1 MNIKARVIEQLR
13 KRSQKAAAQRGA
25 SPLRDYR
32 EEGPAPRAE
41 WLSAILELP
50 WRSVAIHLGLFSF
63 WLVVLGGGAT
73 LLAMADRKVG
83 EVTVTSELVNLP
95 VERLQQRLLPFKG
108 QSFFGVSLGEL
119 RTELKKEAWVADI
132 SLHRKWP
139 DIIEV
144 KVDERAPVVRW
155 GAKGLLTSDG
165 DLFEPEQAWTGA
177 GLPQLSGPEGS
188 HQRVF
193 EQFHRWQPAVASIGL
208 HLVALSL
215 DERGAW
221 SLDVADG
228 WRLTLGKNDVEARFN
243 RFLSSYPK
251 IRAAREELIE
261 RIDMRYSSGMAVRW
275 KPLEEAEKPGVRS
288 AG

>member
-1 MNIKARVIEQLR
+1 MEQLR
-13 KRSQKAAAQRGA
+13 KRSQKVAAQRGA
-25 SPLRDYR
+25 SPLRDGR
-32 EEGPAPRAE
+32 NEGPAPRPE
-41 WLSAILELP
+41 WIDAVLALP

-73 LLAMADRKVG
+73 LLALADRKVG
-83 EVTVTSELVNLP
+83 EVAVTSELVNLP
-95 VERLQQRLLPFKG
+95 VERVKQRLLPYQG
-108 QSFFGVSLGEL
+108 MSFFGISLGEL
-119 RTELKKEAWVADI
+119 RREIQKEAWVADV

-139 DIIEV
+139 DIIEIQV
-144 KVDERAPVVRW
+144 EERVPVVRW
-155 GAKGLLTSDG
+155 GRDGLLTAEG
-165 DLFEPEQAWTGA
+165 TLFVPEQPWTAA
-177 GLPQLSGPEGS
+177 GLPQLEGPEGS
-188 HQRVF
+188 TLRVY
-193 EQFHRWQPAVASIGL
+193 EQFQQWQPAVASIGL

-215 DERGAW
+215 DDRGAW
-221 SLDVADG
+221 SLDMADG

-243 RFLSSYPK
+243 RFLVSYPK